1 MRQSIRSNRPSV
13 LAQLAAVTFAITL
26 GASSVEAANTAQT
39 TNIKMGYFNLALVK
53 AAYPEAKESEDLR
66 DKADAQLKREV
77 DESNARIAKAREE
90 HKSAEEIKKMTE
102 QFQIEVNA
110 KQKAL
115 MELVQSAS
123 STATQKILG
132 AVNSVARQKGLD
144 LVVDGAGVYAGGQ
157 KVLDNGVDITE
168 DIVKE
173 LQGPQLRSSSS
184 NTGTG
189 TSTPIAPRPAAAPTT
204 APAKG
209 AIAPRTK

>member
-1 MRQSIRSNRPSV
+1 MRQSIRSNHPSV
-13 LAQLAAVTFAITL
+13 LAQLAAVSIAITF
-26 GASSVEAANTAQT
+26 GASSAEAGPSTAQST
-39 TNIKMGYFNLALVK
+39 SIKMGYFNLALVK

-77 DESNARIAKAREE
+77 DSSNTQIQKARDE
-90 HKSAEEIKKMTE
+90 KKTPEEIRKLTE
-102 QFQIEVNA
+102 QLQLEVNA

-115 MELVQSAS
+115 LELVQSESA
-123 STATQKILG
+123 TTTQKILA
-132 AVNSVARQKGLD
+132 AVNSVARSKGLD

-157 KVLDNGVDITE
+157 KILDNGVDITD

-173 LQGPQLRSSSS
+173 LAGPLLRTS

-189 TSTPIAPRPAAAPTT
+189 TSTPISPRPAAAPTT
-204 APAKG
+204 SGKG

>member
-13 LAQLAAVTFAITL
+13 LAQLAAVTIAITF
-26 GASSVEAANTAQT
+26 GASGVVAANTAT
-39 TNIKMGYFNLALVK
+39 STSVKIGYFNLALVK

-77 DESNARIAKAREE
+77 DESNARIQKAREE
-90 HKSAEEIKKMTE
+90 KKSAEEIKKMTE

-157 KVLDNGVDITE
+157 KVLDSGVDITE
-168 DIVKE
+168 DIVRE

-184 NTGTG
+184 STGTG
-189 TSTPIAPRPAAAPTT
+189 TSTPIAPKPAAAPT
-204 APAKG
+204 APSKG